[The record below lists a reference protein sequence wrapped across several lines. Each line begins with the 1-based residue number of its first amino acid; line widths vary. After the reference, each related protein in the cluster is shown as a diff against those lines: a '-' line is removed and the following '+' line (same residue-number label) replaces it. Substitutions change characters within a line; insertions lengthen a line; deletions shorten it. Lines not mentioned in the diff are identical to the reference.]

1 MINDTQ
7 CFNNHQCEANF
18 TNLKPFGCRS
28 DGAGTLPILPLQ
40 ALIER
45 GTAYLSG

>member
-18 TNLKPFGCRS
+18 TNLKPFGRLP
-28 DGAGTLPILPLQ
+28 DGADTVPSLPCK
-40 ALIER
+40 
-45 GTAYLSG
+45 S